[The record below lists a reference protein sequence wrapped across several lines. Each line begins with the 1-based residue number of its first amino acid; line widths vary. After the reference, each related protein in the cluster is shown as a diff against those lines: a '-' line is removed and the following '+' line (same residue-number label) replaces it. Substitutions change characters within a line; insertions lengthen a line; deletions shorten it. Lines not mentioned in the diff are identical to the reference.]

1 MAGIGKQLDT
11 MMDRSII
18 IKMEKRLQDE
28 SVTKLPLTF
37 FENQNELRRKIAR
50 FAEDKKRDAMSITP
64 DVPNLGND
72 RAQDNWLPLFIVADL
87 IGSHWP
93 ERCLAAYGRIEAISA
108 EESKEQDTV
117 AIRILR
123 ELAPQIEKRMGC
135 WLAANELRNMLICDE
150 NSEFYEWHAGSP
162 ISAKS
167 IKKYLRDAGVEH
179 RRDRQGSHYSLKDLN
194 ELVKR
199 YVA

>member
-1 MAGIGKQLDT
+1 
-11 MMDRSII
+11 
-18 IKMEKRLQDE
+18 
-28 SVTKLPLTF
+28 
-37 FENQNELRRKIAR
+37 
-50 FAEDKKRDAMSITP
+50 MSITP

-123 ELAPQIEKRMGC
+123 ELAPQIEKRMGS
-135 WLAANELRNMLICDE
+135 WLAANELRNMLICDKD
-150 NSEFYEWHAGSP
+150 SEFYEWHAGST

-167 IKKYLRDAGVEH
+167 IKKYLVKEAGVAHE
-179 RRDRQGSHYSLKDLN
+179 RQSRGSVYSLTDLN

>member
-1 MAGIGKQLDT
+1 MP
-11 MMDRSII
+11 
-18 IKMEKRLQDE
+18 E
-28 SVTKLPLTF
+28 S
-37 FENQNELRRKIAR
+37 
-50 FAEDKKRDAMSITP
+50 
-64 DVPNLGND
+64 
-72 RAQDNWLPLFIVADL
+72 
-87 IGSHWP
+87 
-93 ERCLAAYGRIEAISA
+93 CLAAYGRIEVISA

-123 ELAPQIEKRMGC
+123 ELAPRIEKRMGS
-135 WLAANELRNMLICDE
+135 WLAANELRNMLICNED
-150 NSEFYEWHAGSP
+150 SEFYEWHAGSP

-179 RRDRQGSHYSLKDLN
+179 RRDRHGSHYSLKDLN

>member
-1 MAGIGKQLDT
+1 ML
-11 MMDRSII
+11 
-18 IKMEKRLQDE
+18 
-28 SVTKLPLTF
+28 VTKLPLKF

-50 FAEDKKRDAMSITP
+50 FAEDKKHAAMSITP

-72 RAQDNWLPLFIVADL
+72 QAQDNWLPLFIVADL
-87 IGSHWP
+87 IRSHWP
-93 ERCLAAYGRIEAISA
+93 QKCLAAYQRIEAISA

-123 ELAPQIEKRMGC
+123 ELAPQIEKCVGS
-135 WLAANELRNMLICDE
+135 WLPANELRNMLICNED
-150 NSEFYEWHAGSP
+150 SEFYEWHARSP

-179 RRDRQGSHYSLKDLN
+179 QRDRHGSHYSLKNLN

-199 YVA
+199 YVV